1 MLSSATNDG
10 SDNPGSRGGAA
21 SGDVRPKTATR
32 VGVLR
37 RGLALGLAA
46 AQRRAAVDRVPPRQP
61 LATPA
66 GSEG

>member
-10 SDNPGSRGGAA
+10 SDNPGSGAA

-32 VGVLR
+32 VGVRR

>member
-10 SDNPGSRGGAA
+10 SDNPGSRAGAA

-61 LATPA
+61 LATPT